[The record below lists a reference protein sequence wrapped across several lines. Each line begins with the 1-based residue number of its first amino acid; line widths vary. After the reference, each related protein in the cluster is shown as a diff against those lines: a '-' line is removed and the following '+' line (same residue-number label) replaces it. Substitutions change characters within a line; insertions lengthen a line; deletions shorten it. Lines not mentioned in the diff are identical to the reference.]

1 MNVDC
6 GEILR
11 FYDGKSIFYLLSNIL
26 DILVKNKMSIVF
38 YILLPIVKSVFVE
51 FIFNVLL
58 YCDFELE
65 WLFIPILHENKHNEI
80 YNLVLLNSFWVMPK
94 AMKNVN
100 NWKSFKWNAL
110 YLI

>member
-1 MNVDC
+1 MGGFFSRSTNCEWLFQPSDPNTNISFVVSNMNVDC

-65 WLFIPILHENKHNEI
+65 
-80 YNLVLLNSFWVMPK
+80 
-94 AMKNVN
+94 
-100 NWKSFKWNAL
+100 
-110 YLI
+110 